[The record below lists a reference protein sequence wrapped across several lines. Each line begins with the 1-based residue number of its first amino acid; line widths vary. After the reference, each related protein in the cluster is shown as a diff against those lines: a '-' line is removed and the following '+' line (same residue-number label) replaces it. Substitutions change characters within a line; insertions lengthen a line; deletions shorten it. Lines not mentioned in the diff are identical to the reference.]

1 MSKAAKLTRNEKLV
15 LDALR
20 GDHAPMTAYQL
31 LDRLRPEGLKAPLQI
46 YRALRALGD
55 RHLVHKLDS
64 QNAFMACTHHGH
76 GSHDH
81 AVVFL
86 VCTECQKVIEV
97 ADEAID
103 TASSRI
109 ARTHAF
115 VAAGVSV
122 EIRGRCADCAAKAS

>member
-64 QNAFMACTHHGH
+64 QNAFMACTHHGLSLIH
-76 GSHDH
+76 
-81 AVVFL
+81 
-86 VCTECQKVIEV
+86 I
-97 ADEAID
+97 
-103 TASSRI
+103 
-109 ARTHAF
+109 
-115 VAAGVSV
+115 
-122 EIRGRCADCAAKAS
+122 